1 MTTTAA
7 ALWMLGL
14 FALDALLYGAMWAAI
29 ALLASW
35 RESREWRERDQEEED
50 R

>member
-29 ALLASW
+29 IWLASW
-35 RESREWRERDQEEED
+35 RESRERDQEEREA
-50 R
+50 